1 MSLSRELM
9 REKSALICVIGWVI
23 ISQSMKN
30 KYSREVSNTQLLW
43 NLDPS
48 KNLNMS
54 ALPKLLY
61 YLLTLSQSHCFCG
74 VCFSSVVLLKSH
86 YSNPKMCIKN
96 RCKCSQR
103 RKNPKRKLL
112 KSVFSVY
119 NHSWHSCRQLHV
131 IIEQLLNVIPVQL
144 IKYHHDLPICL

>member
-9 REKSALICVIGWVI
+9 REKSALFCVIGWVI

-61 YLLTLSQSHCFCG
+61 YLLTLSQSHCFYG

-86 YSNPKMCIKN
+86 YSNPK
-96 RCKCSQR
+96 KCVLKIGVSVCR
-103 RKNPKRKLL
+103 GEKNPNESCWKVC
-112 KSVFSVY
+112 SVFTTTHDIPADSY
-119 NHSWHSCRQLHV
+119 MW
-131 IIEQLLNVIPVQL
+131 LLNNYWMWYL
-144 IKYHHDLPICL
+144 YN

>member
-9 REKSALICVIGWVI
+9 REKSALFCVIGWVI

-103 RKNPKRKLL
+103 RKKTNE
-112 KSVFSVY
+112 SCWIVFSVY

-131 IIEQLLNVIPVQL
+131 IIEQLLNVIQL